1 MAWLIFVASSILLVL
16 AATKLA
22 EYGEV
27 IAVRTRMGGLFVG
40 TLLLAGATSLPELLT
55 TISSVNQGAPNLAAG
70 NLLGSCMINMLVLAL
85 LDLIDRQ
92 ARILRRVAMRHAL
105 SAGLAILLL
114 GMTAFFLL
122 ADIGATIGWVGVD
135 SLLLVATYVVGMRLV
150 QSNNLA
156 GSGAPEAAGEIEG
169 VPTLR
174 RGLIG
179 FAGAAAVLVVVTP
192 SLVSSS
198 KEIAEITG
206 LSTGFVGTAL
216 LALVT
221 SLPELV
227 TTIAAVRL
235 GAFDMAVGNL
245 FGSNAFNILALGLTD
260 LFFLPGRFLG
270 AIDPAFALVALLGL
284 LLTSLALMGNL
295 ARVERRL
302 LFIETDAL
310 IIILVYFAGM
320 WFLYTRGLGV

>member
-1 MAWLIFVASSILLVL
+1 MAWVIFVASSILLVL

-27 IAVRTRMGGLFVG
+27 IAVRTRLGGLFVG

-70 NLLGSCMINMLVLAL
+70 NLLGSCMFNMLVLAL
-85 LDLIDRQ
+85 LDLINRQ

-135 SLLLVATYVVGMRLV
+135 SLLLVATYIVGVRLI

-156 GSGAPEAAGEIEG
+156 VSGAPETAGEIEG

-179 FAGAAAVLVVVTP
+179 FAGAAVVLVVVTP
-192 SLVSSS
+192 WLVSSS

-216 LALVT
+216 LAMVT

-245 FGSNAFNILALGLTD
+245 FGSNAFNIFALGLTD

-284 LLTSLALMGNL
+284 LLTSLGLMGNL

-320 WFLYTRGLGV
+320 WFLYTRGLGI

>member
-1 MAWLIFVASSILLVL
+1 M
-16 AATKLA
+16 
-22 EYGEV
+22 
-27 IAVRTRMGGLFVG
+27 
-40 TLLLAGATSLPELLT
+40 
-55 TISSVNQGAPNLAAG
+55 
-70 NLLGSCMINMLVLAL
+70 
-85 LDLIDRQ
+85 
-92 ARILRRVAMRHAL
+92 
-105 SAGLAILLL
+105 
-114 GMTAFFLL
+114 
-122 ADIGATIGWVGVD
+122 GVD

-156 GSGAPEAAGEIEG
+156 GSGVPEAVGEIEG

-192 SLVSSS
+192 SLVRSS
-198 KEIAEITG
+198 KEIARLTG
-206 LSTGFVGTAL
+206 LGTGFVGTAL
-216 LALVT
+216 LAMVT

-295 ARVERRL
+295 ARVERRF
-302 LFIETDAL
+302 LFFET
-310 IIILVYFAGM
+310 V
-320 WFLYTRGLGV
+320 R

>member
-27 IAVRTRMGGLFVG
+27 IAVRTRLGGLFVG

-55 TISSVNQGAPNLAAG
+55 TISSIDQGAPNLAAG
-70 NLLGSCMINMLVLAL
+70 NLLGSCMFNMLVLAL
-85 LDLIDRQ
+85 LDLINRQ

-135 SLLLVATYVVGMRLV
+135 SLLLVASYVVGVRLI

-156 GSGAPEAAGEIEG
+156 GSGVPEAGGEIEG
-169 VPTLR
+169 VPTLH
-174 RGLIG
+174 RGLLG
-179 FAGAAAVLVVVTP
+179 FAGAAAVLVIVTP
-192 SLVSSS
+192 WLVRSS

-245 FGSNAFNILALGLTD
+245 FGSNAFNIFALGLTD

-284 LLTSLALMGNL
+284 LLTGLGLMGNL

-310 IIILVYFAGM
+310 IIIVVYFAGM
-320 WFLYTRGLGV
+320 WFLYTRGLGI

>member
-1 MAWLIFVASSILLVL
+1 MAWVIFVASSILLVL

-27 IAVRTRMGGLFVG
+27 IAVRTRLGGLFVG

-70 NLLGSCMINMLVLAL
+70 NLLGSCMFNMLVLAL
-85 LDLIDRQ
+85 LDLINRQ

-135 SLLLVATYVVGMRLV
+135 SLLLVATYIVGVRLI

-156 GSGAPEAAGEIEG
+156 VSGAPETAGEIEG

-192 SLVSSS
+192 WLVSSS

-245 FGSNAFNILALGLTD
+245 FGSNAFNVFALGLTD

-284 LLTSLALMGNL
+284 LLTSLGLMGNL

-320 WFLYTRGLGV
+320 WFLYSRGLGI

>member
-1 MAWLIFVASSILLVL
+1 MAWVIFVASSILLVL

-27 IAVRTRMGGLFVG
+27 IAVRTRLGGLFVG

-70 NLLGSCMINMLVLAL
+70 NLLGSCMFNMLVLAL
-85 LDLIDRQ
+85 LDLINRQ

-135 SLLLVATYVVGMRLV
+135 SLLLVATYIVGVRLI

-156 GSGAPEAAGEIEG
+156 VSGAPETAGEIEG

-192 SLVSSS
+192 WLVSSS

-245 FGSNAFNILALGLTD
+245 FGSNAFNVFALGLTD

-284 LLTSLALMGNL
+284 LLTSLGLMGNL

-310 IIILVYFAGM
+310 IIILVYVGGM
-320 WFLYTRGLGV
+320 WFLYTRGLGI

>member
-1 MAWLIFVASSILLVL
+1 MAWVIFVASSILLVL

-27 IAVRTRMGGLFVG
+27 IAVRTRLGGLFVG

-55 TISSVNQGAPNLAAG
+55 TISSVSQGAPNLAAG

-85 LDLIDRQ
+85 LDLINRQ

-105 SAGLAILLL
+105 SAGLGILLL

-122 ADIGATIGWVGVD
+122 ADIGAMIGWVGVD

-156 GSGAPEAAGEIEG
+156 GSGAPEAVGEIEG

-245 FGSNAFNILALGLTD
+245 FGSNAFNIFALGLTD

-310 IIILVYFAGM
+310 IIIVVYFAGM
-320 WFLYTRGLGV
+320 WFLYTRGLGI

>member
-1 MAWLIFVASSILLVL
+1 MAWLIFVVSSILLVL

-27 IAVRTRMGGLFVG
+27 IAVRTRLGGLFVG

-156 GSGAPEAAGEIEG
+156 GSGAPEAVGEIEG

-320 WFLYTRGLGV
+320 WFLYTRGLGT

>member
-1 MAWLIFVASSILLVL
+1 MAWVIFVASSILLVL

-27 IAVRTRMGGLFVG
+27 IAVRTRLGGLFVG

-85 LDLIDRQ
+85 LDLINRQ

-156 GSGAPEAAGEIEG
+156 GSGAPEAVGEIEG

-295 ARVERRL
+295 ARVERRF
-302 LFIETDAL
+302 LFFETDAL
-310 IIILVYFAGM
+310 IIIVVYFAGM

>member
-1 MAWLIFVASSILLVL
+1 MAWLIFVVSSILLVL

-27 IAVRTRMGGLFVG
+27 IAVRTRLGGLFVG

-156 GSGAPEAAGEIEG
+156 GSGAPEAVGEIEG

-198 KEIAEITG
+198 
-206 LSTGFVGTAL
+206 
-216 LALVT
+216 
-221 SLPELV
+221 
-227 TTIAAVRL
+227 
-235 GAFDMAVGNL
+235 
-245 FGSNAFNILALGLTD
+245 
-260 LFFLPGRFLG
+260 
-270 AIDPAFALVALLGL
+270 
-284 LLTSLALMGNL
+284 
-295 ARVERRL
+295 
-302 LFIETDAL
+302 
-310 IIILVYFAGM
+310 
-320 WFLYTRGLGV
+320 

>member
-1 MAWLIFVASSILLVL
+1 MAWVTFIASSIVLVV

-22 EYGEV
+22 EYGDV
-27 IAVRTRMGGLFVG
+27 IAVRTRLGGLFVG

-70 NLLGSCMINMLVLAL
+70 NLLGSCMFNMLILAL
-85 LDLIDRQ
+85 LDLVNRK
-92 ARILRRVAMRHAL
+92 ARILRQVALRHAL

-114 GMTAFFLL
+114 GMTAFFLM
-122 ADIGATIGWVGVD
+122 ANIDPTIGWVGID
-135 SLLLVATYVVGMRLV
+135 SLLLVVTYIVGVRLI

-156 GSGAPEAAGEIEG
+156 GSGAPEAAGEFEG
-169 VPTLR
+169 VPSLR

-179 FAGAAAVLVVVTP
+179 FAGAAAVLVAVTP
-192 SLVSSS
+192 LLVRSS
-198 KEIAEITG
+198 KEIAELTG
-206 LSTGFVGTAL
+206 LGTGFVGTTL
-216 LALVT
+216 LAMVT

-245 FGSNAFNILALGLTD
+245 FGSNAFNIFALGLTD

-284 LLTSLALMGNL
+284 LLTSLGQMGNL
-295 ARVERRL
+295 ARVERRF
-302 LFIETDAL
+302 LFFETDAL
-310 IIILVYFAGM
+310 IIIVVYFAGM